1 MSNLLVQ
8 NIKHTNGT
16 TAQTID
22 SSGNTTLSGK
32 LTQSN
37 LVVFEA
43 YYTGSNLSVNSGSNA
58 GLTYNNVEQQGGT
71 NYSTST
77 GKFTVPI
84 TGFYQFNLIN
94 NIYEVN
100 SGNFFRHGLIAN
112 GTGYST
118 DQALLFT
125 WLVVSSTGDYTI
137 SSAHCR
143 KYTAGDTLQPFIR
156 VGENGLGS
164 AGRDYQNFSGF
175 LVTPT

>member
-1 MSNLLVQ
+1 MSKLQVET
-8 NIKHTNGT
+8 ISHTNNT
-16 TAQTID
+16 TAMTID

-43 YYTGSNLSVNSGSNA
+43 YLTRSNPTVNSGSNA

-71 NYSTST
+71 NFSTST

-84 TGFYQFNLIN
+84 TGFYQFNIRN
-94 NIYEVN
+94 NIYGVD
-100 SGNFFRHGLIAN
+100 SGNFFRQGLLAN
-112 GTGYST
+112 GTGFST
-118 DQALLFT
+118 DEALLFAWIT
-125 WLVVSSTGDYTI
+125 VSSTGDYTI
-137 SSAHCR
+137 SSSHCR
-143 KYTAGDTLQPFIR
+143 KYTTGDTLQPFIR
-156 VGENGLGS
+156 VGEGGLGS